1 MRAGLRRCDPGD
13 QIVSPLGEVL
23 YIEPRFLVPDT
34 AAYAYTLSG
43 RTIGVLV
50 LRRGDLSTLIYC
62 DSEGRKHEEK
72 IMADTFEQHMEMGA
86 NRMSVLIG
94 SFLGE
99 RHPLADRAVANKR
112 PI

>member
-1 MRAGLRRCDPGD
+1 M
-13 QIVSPLGEVL
+13 SPLGEVL
-23 YIEPRFLVPDT
+23 YVEPRFLIPDA

-43 RTIGVLV
+43 RPVGVLV
-50 LRRGDLSTLIYC
+50 LRKGESSTLIYC
-62 DSEGRKHEEK
+62 DGEGRKHEEK

-86 NRMSVLIG
+86 SRMSVLIG